1 MYGWAGTILMVDLT
15 RSHIEKIPLS
25 EKLAVKWL
33 GGQGLLE
40 RLIWE
45 HYDFHEL
52 DPFSPKNI
60 LGIAP
65 GALTGTLTPGSG
77 RLAVAVALSPALNGY
92 LDANTGGDF
101 GCTLKYANYDAVL
114 ITGKASKP
122 VYLRIED
129 DTVELRDAR
138 PTWGKRVSETERW
151 IKEELGE
158 PRLRTLLIG
167 PAGENRVHSAMITCD
182 CERAPSA
189 GAMGAV
195 MGSKNLKGVVVRG
208 SKGIRVADPERHWE
222 VFHAIYSKNKAE
234 PRFARFGEKGT
245 KWLVELSGVLNCQFN
260 AQAREFPYEKVNV
273 DVFLETFARGPKACH
288 SCFQHCDHYWRI
300 PGGVYQGEDARGGE
314 AGTIIPLGPMVG
326 NSDMA
331 SILHMT
337 HLVNDLGMDSIST
350 GTALATAMHWWQDG
364 LLTERHT
371 GGLKLVWGDVAV
383 EEELIRQMA
392 CREGFGAILA
402 DGIFHAAEKVARWN
416 KVPLADVTRYIKANK
431 KKREVGADFRPLKGL
446 AFSKAVDVRECDILN
461 IADTLMAEGPVTKER
476 FEHLGVPEVFAEEFG
491 FSYVGNPAV
500 FDDKAKVKV
509 YSDNHCSVCNSLGI
523 CQRYTT
529 WAQMRMGLEDMAA
542 CFETATG
549 VKMAWEELYRA
560 GERIRQ
566 LEKAMW
572 LRYGFRKEHDGFP
585 DHYYDTPVEVGQ
597 FEGACLDKAEFLLE
611 LENLY
616 RLRGWNKQ
624 GFPLKKTLTA
634 LDMADVAEV
643 LGREG
648 LLAGAAA
655 ARKKTKKKIRKKKKK
670 GRKKKAPAK
679 KKRKGSGIRG
689 QGPGPVGRA

>member
-1 MYGWAGTILMVDLT
+1 MYGWAGTILMVDLSKS
-15 RSHIEKIPLS
+15 RIEKIPLS
-25 EKLAVKWL
+25 ESFAVKWL
-33 GGQGLLE
+33 GGQGFLE
-40 RLIWE
+40 RLLWE
-45 HYDFHEL
+45 HYDFAER
-52 DPFSPKNI
+52 DPFGPKNI

-77 RLAVAVALSPALNGY
+77 RLAVAVALSPALDGY

-101 GCTLKYANYDAVL
+101 ACSLKYAGYDAVL
-114 ITGKASKP
+114 ITGRARSP

-138 PTWGKRVSETERW
+138 PYWGRRVRETDRG
-151 IKEELGE
+151 IKEELEE

-182 CERAPSA
+182 RDRAPSA

-195 MGSKNLKGVVVRG
+195 LGSKNLKGVVVHGSRG
-208 SKGIRVADPERHWE
+208 IQVADPDRHWE
-222 VFHAIYSKNKAE
+222 VFQAIYNKNKVE

-245 KWLVELSGVLNCQFN
+245 KWLVELSGVLNCQYN
-260 AQAREFPYEKVNV
+260 AQPKEFPYDKVNV
-273 DVFLETFARGPKACH
+273 DVFLETFAHGPKACH
-288 SCFQHCDHYWRI
+288 SCFQHCDHYWHI
-300 PGGVYQGEDARGGE
+300 PSGAYEGEEARGGE

-350 GTALATAMHWWQDG
+350 GTTLATAMHWWQDG
-364 LLTERHT
+364 LLTGRHT
-371 GGLKLVWGDVAV
+371 GGLRLEWGDVEV
-383 EEELIRQMA
+383 EQELIRQMA
-392 CREGFGAILA
+392 YREGFGAKLA
-402 DGIFHAAEKVARWN
+402 DGVFRAAEKVARWN
-416 KVPLADVTRYIKANK
+416 RVPLEQVTRYINANK

-446 AFSKAVDVRECDILN
+446 AFSKAIDIRECDILN

-476 FEHLGVPEVFAEEFG
+476 FEHLGVPESFAEEFG

-509 YSDNHCSVCNSLGI
+509 YSDNHCSVCNSLGV

-529 WAQMRMGLEDMAA
+529 WAQMRMGLEDMAE

-549 VKMAWEELYRA
+549 VKMSWEDLYRA

-566 LEKAMW
+566 LEKAMQ
-572 LRYGFRKEHDGFP
+572 LRYGFRKEHDALP
-585 DHYYDTPVEVGQ
+585 DHYYDTPVESGQ
-597 FEGACLDKAEFLLE
+597 FEGAYLDKAEFLRE
-611 LENLY
+611 LEALY
-616 RLRGWNKQ
+616 ELRGWNRQ
-624 GFPLKKTLTA
+624 GFPLKRTLTA
-634 LDMADVAEV
+634 LELADVAAV
-643 LGREG
+643 LAEEG

-655 ARKKTKKKIRKKKKK
+655 NKKKTQKKKKKKKAKKKKKTKKK
-670 GRKKKAPAK
+670 
-679 KKRKGSGIRG
+679 GSGVRG
-689 QGPGPVGRA
+689 QGSGPAAAPPKEA